1 VPGDWIKEGLTTT
14 ARGKKRDRMRL
25 AFPMTKHCAS
35 VAGRREM
42 AKQPTSDGGSLQDFI
57 AAADES
63 VKKDFA
69 GGKGL
74 RDFLATIDKLTPQE
88 KSLMVEQA
96 IKLLEGFYVHLPLK
110 RAMHAVD
117 PLQSLR
123 LLQRRQGLL
132 GNRRAA

>member
-1 VPGDWIKEGLTTT
+1 
-14 ARGKKRDRMRL
+14 
-25 AFPMTKHCAS
+25 
-35 VAGRREM
+35 
-42 AKQPTSDGGSLQDFI
+42 
-57 AAADES
+57 
-63 VKKDFA
+63 
-69 GGKGL
+69 
-74 RDFLATIDKLTPQE
+74 
-88 KSLMVEQA
+88 MVEQA

>member
-1 VPGDWIKEGLTTT
+1 MHGLAFAVL
-14 ARGKKRDRMRL
+14 ARPHRL
-25 AFPMTKHCAS
+25 AIDGDVACV

-96 IKLLEGFYVHLPLK
+96 IKLLEGF
-110 RAMHAVD
+110 
-117 PLQSLR
+117 
-123 LLQRRQGLL
+123 
-132 GNRRAA
+132 